1 MVSNAKIRGDW
12 VKKNKIFLLIV
23 SGVILAGLLVY
34 LNRGILLDHFWSKVE
49 SQLDYE
55 RFLEEGDDF
64 NKISWGDLS
73 FQINHH
79 KSGNNLEYVSVA
91 DKESYILLKNI
102 SSYKIVEEKL
112 YVRSKDGYAIVDENN
127 ICKIFVDQSILK
139 TTGEYTQDEY
149 GNKIYSN
156 QKVDKENIKYLS
168 SYDDFSTQERD
179 IFKKM
184 LK

>member
-1 MVSNAKIRGDW
+1 M
-12 VKKNKIFLLIV
+12 KKNRVFWLIAFGMV
-23 SGVILAGLLVY
+23 LIGLLVC
-34 LNRGILLDHFWSKVE
+34 LNRHILLNHFWSKIE

-55 RFLEEGDDF
+55 RSSEVGDDF

-79 KSGNNLEYVSVA
+79 KSSNNLEYVSVA

-102 SSYKIVEEKL
+102 SSYKIVEGKL
-112 YVRSKDGYAIVDENN
+112 YVRSKVGYAIVDENN

-139 TTGEYTQDEY
+139 TTGEYTQDKY

-156 QKVDKENIKYLS
+156 QKADKENIKYLS

>member
-1 MVSNAKIRGDW
+1 M
-12 VKKNKIFLLIV
+12 KKNKVFWLIV
-23 SGVILAGLLVY
+23 LGMILAGLLVC
-34 LNRGILLDHFWSKVE
+34 LNRDILLDRFWSKIE
-49 SQLDYE
+49 SHLDYE
-55 RFLEEGDDF
+55 RSLEVGDDF

-79 KSGNNLEYVSVA
+79 KSGDNLEYVSVV
-91 DKESYILLKNI
+91 DKERYILLKNI
-102 SSYKIVEEKL
+102 SSYKIVEGKL
-112 YVRSKDGYAIVDENN
+112 YVRSKDGCAIVDENN
-127 ICKIFVDQSILK
+127 ICKIFVDQSIIK
-139 TTGEYTQDEY
+139 TTGEYTQDKY

-156 QKVDKENIKYLS
+156 QKADKENIKYLS

>member
-1 MVSNAKIRGDW
+1 M
-12 VKKNKIFLLIV
+12 KKNRVFWLIV
-23 SGVILAGLLVY
+23 LGMILAVLLVC
-34 LNRGILLDHFWSKVE
+34 LNRHILLDRFWSKIE

-55 RFLEEGDDF
+55 RSLEVGDDF

-112 YVRSKDGYAIVDENN
+112 YVKSKDGYAIVDENN
-127 ICKIFVDQSILK
+127 ICKIFVDQSIFQK
-139 TTGEYTQDEY
+139 SREYTQDKY

-156 QKVDKENIKYLS
+156 QKVDKENIKYLLN
-168 SYDDFSTQERD
+168 YDDFSTQERD
-179 IFKKM
+179 IFKKI

>member
-1 MVSNAKIRGDW
+1 M
-12 VKKNKIFLLIV
+12 KKNKIFLLIV
-23 SGVILAGLLVY
+23 FGMILVGLLVC
-34 LNRGILLDHFWSKVE
+34 LNRHILLDRFWSKIE

-55 RFLEEGDDF
+55 RSLEVGDDF

-79 KSGNNLEYVSVA
+79 KSGNNLEYVRVV

-102 SSYKIVEEKL
+102 SSYKIVEGKL
-112 YVRSKDGYAIVDENN
+112 YVKSKDGYAVVDENN
-127 ICKIFVDQSILK
+127 ICKIFVDQSIIQ
-139 TTGEYTQDEY
+139 TAGEYTQDKY
-149 GNKIYSN
+149 GNKVYSN

>member
-1 MVSNAKIRGDW
+1 M
-12 VKKNKIFLLIV
+12 KKNKILLLIIL
-23 SGVILAGLLVY
+23 GVILAGLLVY
-34 LNRGILLDHFWSKVE
+34 LNKGILLDHFWSKVE

-55 RFLEEGDDF
+55 RSLEVGDDF

-79 KSGNNLEYVSVA
+79 KSGNNLEYVSFA
-91 DKESYILLKNI
+91 NRESYVLLKSI
-102 SSYKIVEEKL
+102 SSYKIVEGKL
-112 YVRSKDGYAIVDENN
+112 YVRSKDGYAVIDENN
-127 ICKIFVDQSILK
+127 VCRIFVDQSVLQ
-139 TTGEYTQDEY
+139 TTEEYTQDKY

-156 QKVDKENIKYLS
+156 QKVDKENIKYLLN
-168 SYDDFSTQERD
+168 YDDFSTKERD

>member
-1 MVSNAKIRGDW
+1 M
-12 VKKNKIFLLIV
+12 KKNKVFWLIV
-23 SGVILAGLLVY
+23 LGMILAGLLVC
-34 LNRGILLDHFWSKVE
+34 LNRDILLDRFWSKIE

-55 RFLEEGDDF
+55 RSLKVGDEF

-79 KSGNNLEYVSVA
+79 KSGNNLEYVSVV

-112 YVRSKDGYAIVDENN
+112 YVKSKDGYAIIDENN

-139 TTGEYTQDEY
+139 KTGEYTQDEY

-168 SYDDFSTQERD
+168 RYDDFSTQERD
-179 IFKKM
+179 IFTKM
-184 LK
+184 SK

>member
-1 MVSNAKIRGDW
+1 M
-12 VKKNKIFLLIV
+12 KKNRVFWLIV
-23 SGVILAGLLVY
+23 LGMILAVLLVC
-34 LNRGILLDHFWSKVE
+34 LNRRILLDRFWSKIE

-55 RFLEEGDDF
+55 RSLEVGDDF

-102 SSYKIVEEKL
+102 SSYKIMEGKL
-112 YVRSKDGYAIVDENN
+112 YVKSKDGYAIVDENN
-127 ICKIFVDQSILK
+127 ICKIFVDQSIFQK
-139 TTGEYTQDEY
+139 SEEYTQDKY

-156 QKVDKENIKYLS
+156 QKVDKENIKYLLN
-168 SYDDFSTQERD
+168 YDDFSMQERD
-179 IFKKM
+179 IFKKI

>member
-55 RFLEEGDDF
+55 RSLEEGDDF

-79 KSGNNLEYVSVA
+79 KSGNNLEYVSFA
-91 DKESYILLKNI
+91 NRESYVLLKSI

-112 YVRSKDGYAIVDENN
+112 YVMVMIIMKPIIILMLWMKCLIV
-127 ICKIFVDQSILK
+127 LK
-139 TTGEYTQDEY
+139 YHCVQITL
-149 GNKIYSN
+149 KR
-156 QKVDKENIKYLS
+156 KY
-168 SYDDFSTQERD
+168 Q
-179 IFKKM
+179 I
-184 LK
+184 

>member
-1 MVSNAKIRGDW
+1 MSGDE
-12 VKKNKIFLLIV
+12 VKKNKIYLLIV
-23 SGVILAGLLVY
+23 FGITLAGLFVC
-34 LNRGILLDHFWSKVE
+34 LNRHTFLDCFWGKIE

-55 RFLEEGDDF
+55 RSLEAGDDF

-79 KSGNNLEYVSVA
+79 KSGNNLEYVSVV

-102 SSYKIVEEKL
+102 SSYKIMEEKL
-112 YVRSKDGYAIVDENN
+112 YVKSKDGYAIVDKNN
-127 ICKIFVDQSILK
+127 ICKIFVDQSIIQ
-139 TTGEYTQDEY
+139 TAGEYTQDKY
-149 GNKIYSN
+149 GNKIYRN
-156 QKVDKENIKYLS
+156 QKVDKENIQYLS

>member
-1 MVSNAKIRGDW
+1 M
-12 VKKNKIFLLIV
+12 KKNRVFWLIIL
-23 SGVILAGLLVY
+23 GMILAVLLVC
-34 LNRGILLDHFWSKVE
+34 LNRHILLDRFWSKIE

-55 RFLEEGDDF
+55 RSLEVGDDF

-112 YVRSKDGYAIVDENN
+112 YVKSKDGYAIVDENN
-127 ICKIFVDQSILK
+127 ICKIFVDQSISK

-156 QKVDKENIKYLS
+156 QKFDKENIEYLS
-168 SYDDFSTQERD
+168 SYDDFSTQERN

>member
-34 LNRGILLDHFWSKVE
+34 LNRGILLDHFRSKVE

-112 YVRSKDGYAIVDENN
+112 YIRSKDGYAIVDENN

>member
-55 RFLEEGDDF
+55 RSLEEGDDF

-112 YVRSKDGYAIVDENN
+112 YVMVMIIMKPTIILMLWMKCSIV
-127 ICKIFVDQSILK
+127 LK
-139 TTGEYTQDEY
+139 YHCVPITL
-149 GNKIYSN
+149 KR
-156 QKVDKENIKYLS
+156 KY
-168 SYDDFSTQERD
+168 Q
-179 IFKKM
+179 I
-184 LK
+184 

>member
-1 MVSNAKIRGDW
+1 M
-12 VKKNKIFLLIV
+12 KKNRVYWMIV
-23 SGVILAGLLVY
+23 FGVILVGLLMC
-34 LNRGILLDHFWSKVE
+34 LNNRHILLNHFWSKIE

-55 RFLEEGDDF
+55 RSLEVGDDF

-91 DKESYILLKNI
+91 NKEIYILLQNI
-102 SSYKIVEEKL
+102 SSYKITEGKL
-112 YVRSKDGYAIVDENN
+112 YVKSKNGYAIVDENN
-127 ICKIFVDQSILK
+127 ICKIFTDQSNFQ
-139 TTGEYTQDEY
+139 TTGEYTQDEL

-156 QKVDKENIKYLS
+156 QKVDKENVEYLS
-168 SYDDFSTQERD
+168 SYDDFSAKERE

>member
-1 MVSNAKIRGDW
+1 M
-12 VKKNKIFLLIV
+12 KKNRVFWLIAFWV
-23 SGVILAGLLVY
+23 VLIGLLVC
-34 LNRGILLDHFWSKVE
+34 LNRHILPNHFWGKIE

-55 RFLEEGDDF
+55 RSSEEGDDF

-102 SSYKIVEEKL
+102 SSYKIVEGKL
-112 YVRSKDGYAIVDENN
+112 YVRSKDGCAIVDENN
-127 ICKIFVDQSILK
+127 ICKIFVDQSIIK
-139 TTGEYTQDEY
+139 TTGEYTQDKY

-156 QKVDKENIKYLS
+156 QKADKENIKYLS

>member
-1 MVSNAKIRGDW
+1 MSGDE
-12 VKKNKIFLLIV
+12 VKKNKIHLLIV
-23 SGVILAGLLVY
+23 FGITLAGLFVC
-34 LNRGILLDHFWSKVE
+34 LNRHISFNHFWSKIE

-55 RFLEEGDDF
+55 RSLEAGDDF

-112 YVRSKDGYAIVDENN
+112 YVKSKDVYAIVENN
-127 ICKIFVDQSILK
+127 FCKIFVDQSIFQ
-139 TTGEYTQDEY
+139 TTEEYTQDKY

-156 QKVDKENIKYLS
+156 QKVDKENIQYLF
-168 SYDDFSTQERD
+168 SYDDFSAKERE
-179 IFKKM
+179 IFNKM
-184 LK
+184 VEITRRNGI

>member
-1 MVSNAKIRGDW
+1 MSGDE
-12 VKKNKIFLLIV
+12 VKNNKIYLLIV
-23 SGVILAGLLVY
+23 FGITLAGLFVC
-34 LNRGILLDHFWSKVE
+34 LNRHILPEHFWGKIE

-55 RFLEEGDDF
+55 RSLEVGDDF

-79 KSGNNLEYVSVA
+79 KSGNNLEYVSVV

-102 SSYKIVEEKL
+102 ASYKIVEEKL
-112 YVRSKDGYAIVDENN
+112 YVKSKDGYAIVDENN

-156 QKVDKENIKYLS
+156 QKFDKENIKYLS

-179 IFKKM
+179 VFKKM

>member
-1 MVSNAKIRGDW
+1 M
-12 VKKNKIFLLIV
+12 KKNKVFGLIV
-23 SGVILAGLLVY
+23 LGMILAGLLVC
-34 LNRGILLDHFWSKVE
+34 LNRDILLDRFWSKIE

-55 RFLEEGDDF
+55 RSLKVGDDF

-79 KSGNNLEYVSVA
+79 KSGNNLEYVSVV

-102 SSYKIVEEKL
+102 ASYKIVEEKL
-112 YVRSKDGYAIVDENN
+112 YVKSKDGYAIVDENN

-156 QKVDKENIKYLS
+156 QKFDKENIKYLS

-179 IFKKM
+179 VFKKM

>member
-1 MVSNAKIRGDW
+1 M
-12 VKKNKIFLLIV
+12 KKNRVFCIIV
-23 SGVILAGLLVY
+23 FGVIVVGLFIFF
-34 LNRGILLDHFWSKVE
+34 NRHILINHFWGKIE

-55 RFLEEGDDF
+55 RSLEVGDDF

-91 DKESYILLKNI
+91 NKEIYILLQNI
-102 SSYKIVEEKL
+102 SSYKITEGKL
-112 YVRSKDGYAIVDENN
+112 YVKSKNGYAIVDESN
-127 ICKIFVDQSILK
+127 ICKIFMDQSNFQ
-139 TTGEYTQDEY
+139 TAGEYTQDES

-156 QKVDKENIKYLS
+156 QKIDKENVKYLLN
-168 SYDDFSTQERD
+168 YEDFSAKERK